1 MSSEPTVGGYDPS
14 AIARQAPAGRVS
26 QFGLLRTRR
35 LLPLFITQFLGAFN
49 DNLYKFALTLILVY
63 GGLISEDATDLLVN
77 VAAGLL
83 ILPFFLFSATA
94 GTLADRYE
102 KSRLIRYVKLGEIAV
117 AICAAL
123 ALYLQDVTAL
133 LAVVFLLGVQS
144 TFFGPLKFAI
154 LPQHLHNTEL
164 VGGNAMVEMGTL
176 VAILLGTIAG
186 GIIGGATAGDNTG
199 NVSLVLSVMVV
210 LVAVTGYLSSLGIP
224 RAPSA
229 LRGSVSWNPVTETW
243 GLIRLAAEKKAVF
256 QSVLGVSWFWLIGS
270 VYLAQIANMTRLH
283 LAGDSGVVTL
293 ILAFFT
299 ISIAVGSLLCEKLS
313 GRRVEIGLVPL
324 GAAGISL
331 FGIDSFFAMGQIEA
345 EGLRTAG
352 EFLAGEGT
360 PRLLADL
367 GLMGMFAGMFVV
379 PLQANIQART
389 PDDRR
394 ARIIAANNVL
404 NALFLVAGSGLAIFW
419 LVYLDF
425 SIPTLFLF
433 VAIANAAVA
442 GYIFQQVPEFT
453 MRFLVWLLSHSMYRV
468 RHEGLESIPE
478 RGGAVIVCNHVSY
491 VDALLLAGA
500 IRRPIRFVMARSI
513 YDLPVLNFVFRTS
526 RTIPITSKRADPDTY
541 EAAFAQIR
549 EALESRHVVC
559 IFPGR
564 PPDPRRRD
572 RRLPPGN
579 RADRRRD
586 ARTGGADGPA
596 RPVGQLL
603 QPPGQGGVSPAV
615 VARLEPGG
623 HRRGRPDFAG
633 ERQRRRLARTGDG
646 VARGVAVKVRAF
658 RDSAWQLI
666 GGRIGRARHDM
677 LKVSS
682 DACQPFVHAEHL
694 PGKGR
699 QERRGS
705 PAAGRGR
712 VFHCS
717 CRTHETLR
725 GRSACCRIVSA
736 TQQVSFCA
744 VGMWRNSFGPWAF
757 DSGPSTP
764 VTRNWAAGNSA
775 PSIAMNGIVPPSPMY
790 MAGLPK

>member
-1 MSSEPTVGGYDPS
+1 MSSEPNGGGNDPS
-14 AIARQAPAGRVS
+14 AIARRAPAGRVS

-102 KSRLIRYVKLGEIAV
+102 KSRLIRFVKLGEIAV

-123 ALYLQDVTAL
+123 ALYVQNVTAL

-186 GIIGGATAGDNTG
+186 GIIGGATAGDNSG
-199 NVSLVLSVMVV
+199 GVSLVLSVSVV
-210 LVAVTGYLSSLGIP
+210 MVAVTGYLSSLGIP

-324 GAAGISL
+324 GAAGISV
-331 FGIDSFFAMGQIEA
+331 FGIDSYFAMGQIEA
-345 EGLRTAG
+345 EGLRTAS

-360 PRLLADL
+360 PRLLVDL

-394 ARIIAANNVL
+394 ARIIAANNIL

-425 SIPTLFLF
+425 SIPSLFLF

-468 RHEGLESIPE
+468 RHEGLEAIPE
-478 RGGAVIVCNHVSY
+478 RGPAVIVCNHVSY

-500 IRRPIRFVMARSI
+500 IRRRIRFVMARSI

-559 IFPGR
+559 IFPEGHLTHDGEIDVFR
-564 PPDPRRRD
+564 PGIERIIGETPVPVVPMALRGLWGSFFSRQGKGAFHRQWSRIWSRVDIVAADPIPPAKVSADDLRD
-572 RRLPPGN
+572 R
-579 RADRRRD
+579 
-586 ARTGGADGPA
+586 
-596 RPVGQLL
+596 
-603 QPPGQGGVSPAV
+603 
-615 VARLEPGG
+615 
-623 HRRGRPDFAG
+623 
-633 ERQRRRLARTGDG
+633 
-646 VARGVAVKVRAF
+646 VR
-658 RDSAWQLI
+658 
-666 GGRIGRARHDM
+666 
-677 LKVSS
+677 
-682 DACQPFVHAEHL
+682 E
-694 PGKGR
+694 
-699 QERRGS
+699 
-705 PAAGRGR
+705 
-712 VFHCS
+712 
-717 CRTHETLR
+717 LR
-725 GRSACCRIVSA
+725 GESR
-736 TQQVSFCA
+736 
-744 VGMWRNSFGPWAF
+744 
-757 DSGPSTP
+757 
-764 VTRNWAAGNSA
+764 
-775 PSIAMNGIVPPSPMY
+775 
-790 MAGLPK
+790 

>member
-1 MSSEPTVGGYDPS
+1 MSANHTVGGDDPS

-63 GGLISEDATDLLVN
+63 GGMIGEDATDLLVN

-102 KSRLIRYVKLGEIAV
+102 KSRLIRYVKLGEIVVAV
-117 AICAAL
+117 LAAAAL
-123 ALYLQDVTAL
+123 YVQNITAL

-186 GIIGGATAGDNTG
+186 GIIGGASAGENSG
-199 NVSLVLSVMVV
+199 GVSLFLSVMVV
-210 LVAVTGYLSSLGIP
+210 MVAVTGYLSSLGIP

-229 LRGSVSWNPVTETW
+229 LRGSVSWNPVTETC
-243 GLIRLAAEKKAVF
+243 GLIRLAAERKAVF

-270 VYLAQIANMTRLH
+270 VYLAQIANLTRLH

-299 ISIAVGSLLCEKLS
+299 VSIAVGSLLCEKLS

-331 FGIDSFFAMGQIEA
+331 FGIDSYFAIGQLGIDSSLA
-345 EGLRTAG
+345 VSQLGTGDLRTAS

-360 PRLLADL
+360 PRLLIDL
-367 GLMGMFAGMFVV
+367 GLMGIFAGMFVV
-379 PLQANIQART
+379 PLHANIQSRT

-394 ARIIAANNVL
+394 ARVIAANNVL
-404 NALFLVAGSGLAIFW
+404 NALFMVAGSGLAIFW
-419 LVYLDF
+419 LVYLDR
-425 SIPTLFLF
+425 SIPALFLF

-442 GYIFQQVPEFT
+442 GYIFRQVPEFA

-468 RHEGLESIPE
+468 RHEGLEAIPE
-478 RGGAVIVCNHVSY
+478 RGPAVIICNHVSY
-491 VDALLLAGA
+491 VDAMLLAGA

-513 YDLPVLNFVFRTS
+513 YELPVLNFVFRTG

-541 EAAFAQIR
+541 EAAFEEIR
-549 EALESRHVVC
+549 KALESRHLLC
-559 IFPGR
+559 IFPEGH
-564 PPDPRRRD
+564 
-572 RRLPPGN
+572 L
-579 RADRRRD
+579 
-586 ARTGGADGPA
+586 TYDGEIDEFRSGIERIIA
-596 RPVGQLL
+596 ETPV
-603 QPPGQGGVSPAV
+603 PV
-615 VARLEPGG
+615 VPMA
-623 HRRGRPDFAG
+623 
-633 ERQRRRLARTGDG
+633 
-646 VARGVAVKVRAF
+646 
-658 RDSAWQLI
+658 
-666 GGRIGRARHDM
+666 
-677 LKVSS
+677 
-682 DACQPFVHAEHL
+682 
-694 PGKGR
+694 
-699 QERRGS
+699 
-705 PAAGRGR
+705 
-712 VFHCS
+712 
-717 CRTHETLR
+717 LR
-725 GRSACCRIVSA
+725 GRALQKSGRIA
-736 TQQVSFCA
+736 
-744 VGMWRNSFGPWAF
+744 
-757 DSGPSTP
+757 
-764 VTRNWAAGNSA
+764 
-775 PSIAMNGIVPPSPMY
+775 
-790 MAGLPK
+790 